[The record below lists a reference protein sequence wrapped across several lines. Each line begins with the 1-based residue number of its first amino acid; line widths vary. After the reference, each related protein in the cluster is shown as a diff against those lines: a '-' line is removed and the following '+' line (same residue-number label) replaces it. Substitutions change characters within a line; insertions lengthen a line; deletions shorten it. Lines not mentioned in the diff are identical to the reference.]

1 MQLPGPGLEWNKP
14 SNMTIY
20 GMGGETCKRTHI
32 TWSKEKLR
40 FIFSQ
45 SYQETFFEYLS
56 VQKRFFEFHAMM
68 QFFFGK
74 LGTSLKT
81 PFTPAID
88 IKEMH
93 GFDSAMAVKVTLP
106 GDVQLVI
113 ATFCHPFFFL
123 FTVFKAACNKGIVP
137 QVC

>member
-1 MQLPGPGLEWNKP
+1 
-14 SNMTIY
+14 MT
-20 GMGGETCKRTHI
+20 
-32 TWSKEKLR
+32 
-40 FIFSQ
+40 
-45 SYQETFFEYLS
+45 
-56 VQKRFFEFHAMM
+56 
-68 QFFFGK
+68 QFLGGK

-93 GFDSAMAVKVTLP
+93 GFDSAMAVKAILP
-106 GDVQLVI
+106 GDGQLAI

-137 QVC
+137 RGLLNFYCSVCG